1 MDVAI
6 TGSNGLIGRALA
18 RSLEED
24 GHHVVP
30 VVRGAPREGAVRWD
44 PVAGTIDASG
54 LEGLDAVVHLA
65 GESIGSGP
73 WTQAQ
78 RRRIHDSRSR
88 GTALLARA
96 LAGLTAPPGVLVS
109 GSAVGYYGDRGD
121 EVLTEDAAP
130 GDDFLAEVCVDWEA
144 ASAPAAQ
151 AGIRVAN
158 IRSGVVLDPK
168 GGALAKQL
176 PLFKLGL
183 GGKAGSG
190 EQWLSWIGMPDQVAA
205 IRHVIDTS
213 SIAGPVNLVAPA
225 PVTNAEFTRQLGRAV
240 HRPTLLPV
248 PRFVRHAPAGI
259 GALLDSLLFTS
270 ARAEPTVLEASG
282 FSFAHPTLPE
292 ALAAI
297 LPRR

>member
-44 PVAGTIDASG
+44 PVAGTIDANG

-144 ASAPAAQ
+144 ASAPSAMA
-151 AGIRVAN
+151 RRTRRF
-158 IRSGVVLDPK
+158 RS
-168 GGALAKQL
+168 
-176 PLFKLGL
+176 
-183 GGKAGSG
+183 S
-190 EQWLSWIGMPDQVAA
+190 
-205 IRHVIDTS
+205 TS
-213 SIAGPVNLVAPA
+213 VSPNTP
-225 PVTNAEFTRQLGRAV
+225 
-240 HRPTLLPV
+240 
-248 PRFVRHAPAGI
+248 
-259 GALLDSLLFTS
+259 
-270 ARAEPTVLEASG
+270 
-282 FSFAHPTLPE
+282 
-292 ALAAI
+292 
-297 LPRR
+297 